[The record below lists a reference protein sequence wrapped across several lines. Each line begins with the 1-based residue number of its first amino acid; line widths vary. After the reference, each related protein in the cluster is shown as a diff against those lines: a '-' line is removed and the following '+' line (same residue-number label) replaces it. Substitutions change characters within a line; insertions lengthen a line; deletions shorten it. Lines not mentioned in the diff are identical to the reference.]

1 MWAQQPEPQPPLW
14 RLRNPPP
21 PSVSRASLATGVTA
35 IVGFNSP
42 RLNIAHFSSTF
53 SVALLAL
60 GRAPDKFKPF
70 KPYLKTIQILADNFG

>member
-42 RLNIAHFSSTF
+42 RLTVARLSSM
-53 SVALLAL
+53 SSGALLAL
-60 GRAPDKFKPF
+60 KLA
-70 KPYLKTIQILADNFG
+70 LLSETMTIRL

>member
-42 RLNIAHFSSTF
+42 CLTVAHFSSM
-53 SVALLAL
+53 SSGALLAL
-60 GRAPDKFKPF
+60 KLA
-70 KPYLKTIQILADNFG
+70 LLSETMTIRL